1 MTMREVGEGLRDT
14 NIDRGIGVDA
24 QLISEI
30 EVAVTNP
37 DFLSRNF
44 TNAEIAFCRAVSRE
58 RVREKRQKQRKR
70 ESQRDNKRERKRE
83 IGIQGEEKARNEKK
97 QER

>member
-1 MTMREVGEGLRDT
+1 MREVGEGLRDT

-44 TNAEIAFCRAVSRE
+44 TNAEIAFCRAVR
-58 RVREKRQKQRKR
+58 RQR
-70 ESQRDNKRERKRE
+70 
-83 IGIQGEEKARNEKK
+83 
-97 QER
+97 